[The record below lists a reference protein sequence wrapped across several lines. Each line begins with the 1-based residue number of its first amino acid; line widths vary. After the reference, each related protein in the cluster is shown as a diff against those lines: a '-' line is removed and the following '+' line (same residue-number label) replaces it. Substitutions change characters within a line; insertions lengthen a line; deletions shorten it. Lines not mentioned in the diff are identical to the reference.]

1 MAERSAS
8 MTACSI
14 LLIAARRRPAS
25 RATAAGCGRP
35 ARRRQQGKQVIPKPT
50 QPNVDIS
57 QVPQIQQTQVR
68 PDMQPGQGGNM
79 NLAPP
84 FRSAPAEA
92 SKLTAFRGR
101 SRSGGGRPV
110 LTAKA
115 TDYRTCTGRVS
126 SGSGS
131 AGLDLRKAACGVPAS
146 RAHVC
151 AVQGRRPAPFVCR

>member
-1 MAERSAS
+1 LPDAIINLNETASSRSSTMMQTKAGEFPLSASSMAERSAS

-92 SKLTAFRGR
+92 SKLTAFAAAAGR
-101 SRSGGGRPV
+101 
-110 LTAKA
+110 
-115 TDYRTCTGRVS
+115 
-126 SGSGS
+126 
-131 AGLDLRKAACGVPAS
+131 AAA
-146 RAHVC
+146 
-151 AVQGRRPAPFVCR
+151 APF